1 MPATWSTRELLD
13 CLVVLWEFDAIDTDD
28 IAEVLVA
35 KGIVVVKIDANG
47 ERMAVQTRNEA
58 SGRARRVVLGL
69 DDLVLVQ
76 IVLVVDSNACL
87 QSRDS
92 IEEWH
97 G

>member
-1 MPATWSTRELLD
+1 MQ
-13 CLVVLWEFDAIDTDD
+13 
-28 IAEVLVA
+28 
-35 KGIVVVKIDANG
+35 NG